1 MAVYF
6 DHRVEAPDSGGAAVL
21 ISWHSSVCVLAVG
34 SVNAST
40 GGCVD
45 LYLQQ
50 VCEMISAHSDLFVHA
65 FSAILTQLDQIN
77 NNARF
82 QEYSIYTAV

>member
-1 MAVYF
+1 MYF
-6 DHRVEAPDSGGAAVL
+6 DHRVEAPDSSGAAVL

-50 VCEMISAHSDLFVHA
+50 VRDDFVC
-65 FSAILTQLDQIN
+65 S
-77 NNARF
+77 
-82 QEYSIYTAV
+82 YTLLYIFRNTIHYCSKVWGL

>member
-6 DHRVEAPDSGGAAVL
+6 DHRVEAPDSSGAAAL

-34 SVNAST
+34 SVNASS

-50 VCEMISAHSDLFVHA
+50 V
-65 FSAILTQLDQIN
+65 
-77 NNARF
+77 
-82 QEYSIYTAV
+82 

>member
-6 DHRVEAPDSGGAAVL
+6 DHRIEAPDSSGEAVL
-21 ISWHSSVCVLAVG
+21 IAWHSSLCVLAVG

-40 GGCVD
+40 GGSVD

-50 VCEMISAHSDLFVHA
+50 VTRHFYSLLFVSLHSSLV
-65 FSAILTQLDQIN
+65 F
-77 NNARF
+77 R
-82 QEYSIYTAV
+82 AV